1 MPTLA
6 VARDYLFK
14 LIGKTYSQED
24 FEKLC
29 FEFGVE
35 LDDVTSEREMRMREI
50 STAEGLGE
58 KKDKKAIKAELDK
71 LSDAVIYKI
80 DTPANRYDL
89 LSAESMAIALKVFL
103 GMAPP
108 RFNVMNRSAPL
119 YRMVVEPSV
128 KNVRD
133 YVVCAVLKNI
143 KFTSESYN
151 SFIDFQDKL
160 HSGLARKRT
169 LASVGTHDLDKILKG
184 KDANYTAASP
194 LEFFYRASPKETISF
209 VPLNQNGKVLNCAGN
224 GLEEFYKAERHI
236 SKFIPLISSLPNY
249 PTICDREGT
258 ILSLPPIIN
267 SDFSKI
273 DMSTRNVFI
282 ECTATDHHKAEVLV
296 NQMVSAFS
304 WHCEDPFSVD
314 AVEVVYPADFILH
327 NTKVNKEVTPDMS
340 IREMSIDIHKTN
352 SRVGINITTDECAKI
367 LQRMYLYSEKADEN
381 TIKVGIPAPRSD
393 ILDPCDLIED
403 VAIAYGY
410 DNIVKAE
417 TQTHSNGK
425 QDPINKLSHL
435 LRLEVACA
443 GYTEMLN
450 FSLCSRDEAF
460 ANLGR
465 EDKDIAVHIANPQ
478 TFEFQICRPSLLPG
492 ALKTFAANK
501 SQPLPIKL
509 FEVSDVVLLGKEENG
524 KYHNTG
530 CINRRH
536 FCALHCAADTNAF
549 EDIHGLVEYVMT
561 KLGVP
566 TEAEVAAGKAEV
578 DAEMPFSYILQ
589 EGFDKAFFP
598 GRAMDLILVNHVTK
612 TKTNIGHLGVMHPN
626 VLKANELPYVC
637 SYCEIDIQHF
647 I

>member
-14 LIGKTYSQED
+14 LIGKTYTQED

-35 LDDVTSEREMRMREI
+35 LDDVTSEREMVMRELV
-50 STAEGLGE
+50 SADGSE
-58 KKDKKAIKAELDK
+58 KKMAKADLDK

-108 RFNVMNRSAPL
+108 RFKVLNGSAPL
-119 YRMVVEPSV
+119 YRMIVEPSV
-128 KNVRD
+128 QKVRD

-143 KFTSESYN
+143 KFTPESYN

-169 LASVGTHDLDKILKG
+169 LASVGTHDLDKILRG
-184 KDANYTAASP
+184 KSIESLSGESP

-236 SKFIPLISSLPNY
+236 SKFIPYISSLPNY
-249 PTICDREGT
+249 PTICDAEGT

-273 DMSTRNVFI
+273 DLDTRNVFI

-304 WHCEDPFSVD
+304 WHCDDPFSVD
-314 AVEVVYPADFILH
+314 AVEIVYPSDYVL
-327 NTKVNKEVTPDMS
+327 NKTKSNKEVTPDMS
-340 IREMSIDIHKTN
+340 LREMNIDIDRTN

-367 LQRMYLYSEKADEN
+367 LQRMYLYSEKVDEK
-381 TIKVGIPAPRSD
+381 TVKVSIPAPRSD

-417 TQTHSNGK
+417 TQTPSYGK
-425 QDPINKLSHL
+425 QDPVNKLSHL
-435 LRLEVACA
+435 LRLEVATA

-450 FSLCSRDEAF
+450 FSLCSRDDAF
-460 ANLGR
+460 AHLGR
-465 EDKDIAVHIANPQ
+465 EDKDVAVHIANPQ

-492 ALKTFAANK
+492 ALKTYNANK

-509 FEVSDVVLLGKEENG
+509 FEVSDVVMLGHAEEG
-524 KYHNTG
+524 RFHNTG
-530 CINRRH
+530 CVNRRH
-536 FCALHCAADTNAF
+536 FCALNVAADTNAF

-566 TEAEVAAGKAEV
+566 TTAEATA
-578 DAEMPFSYILQ
+578 DASLIDSEMPFSYTLQ

-598 GRAMDLILVNHVTK
+598 GRAMDLILVDHKANTK
-612 TKTNIGHLGVMHPN
+612 TTIGHLGVLHPT
-626 VLKANELPYVC
+626 VLKAYDLPFAC

-647 I
+647 V